1 MGPMKTTIHPQYY
14 PQAQVVCACGN
25 TFTVGSTKPAIHVEL
40 CYNCHP
46 FYTGQQK
53 FVDTVGN
60 IEKFKTRQKTA
71 AVKQATIVAKKKV
84 RQEED
89 NRPKTLR
96 EMLLQTKQ

>member
-1 MGPMKTTIHPQYY
+1 MKANIHPQYF
-14 PQAQVVCACGN
+14 PQAQVICACGN
-25 TFTVGSTKPAIHVEL
+25 AFTVGSTKQQIHVEL

-71 AVKQATIVAKKKV
+71 AAKQAVVKQKKV
-84 RQEED
+84 KLQEED
-89 NRPKTLR
+89 SGPKTLR
-96 EMLLQTKQ
+96 EMLLATKE